1 MKIGID
7 IRKIADYGIGTHIKN
22 VVLGAAQI
30 ARQHEFY
37 FYYDPSNPIDLDPEF
52 HLEAEP
58 AEKYSLREHFSL
70 AQKAKSNQIDLF
82 HSPHYTLPLR
92 LDCRSIVT
100 IHDMIHLK
108 FQEYFPAWKVQ
119 AAKYVLRRAAQKSEK
134 IIVVSKTTRA
144 DLTEWMPELESKI
157 TVIYNR
163 LSSGWFQPP
172 PKLDLAK
179 AGIPR
184 DFILYVGNFKKHKG
198 IETLIQAFAS
208 KSNLPPL
215 VLAGQNHD
223 AEHELTEKI
232 LSMPNVRLLG
242 FASGDFLRA
251 LYCNAMFLVFPSL
264 YEGFGYP
271 PLEAMA
277 SGCPVLSSDA
287 PAMKEVLG
295 DFAEYFDRGNSE
307 DLLSRIEKFCTDS
320 QRRKSL
326 SESGRDHARKYTS
339 EEPLKKILELWT

>member
-7 IRKIADYGIGTHIKN
+7 IRKITDYGIGTHIKN
-22 VVLGAAQI
+22 VVLSTAKIGK
-30 ARQHEFY
+30 QHEFY
-37 FYYDPSNPIDLDPEF
+37 FYYDPSNPIDLEPGF
-52 HLEAEP
+52 HLEPEP
-58 AEKYSLREHFSL
+58 ASKYSLREHFSL
-70 AQKAKSNQIDLF
+70 AQKAKANQIDLF

-92 LDCRSIVT
+92 LDCRCIVT
-100 IHDMIHLK
+100 VHDMIHLK

-144 DLTEWMPELESKI
+144 DLMEWMPELESKI

-163 LSSGWFQPP
+163 LSTGWFQPP
-172 PKLDLAK
+172 PKLDLSK

-198 IETLIQAFAS
+198 IETLIRAYAS
-208 KSNLPPL
+208 KPDLPPL
-215 VLAGQNHD
+215 ILAGHNHN

-232 LSMPNVRLLG
+232 LNLPNVRLLG
-242 FASGDFLRA
+242 FAENDFLRA
-251 LYCNAMFLVFPSL
+251 LYCNAMFFVFPSL

-295 DFAEYFDRGNSE
+295 DSAEYFARGNFE
-307 DLLSRIEKFCTDS
+307 DLLSKIEKFSADT
-320 QRRKSL
+320 QRRKLL
-326 SESGRDHARKYTS
+326 SEAGMENAQKYTS
-339 EEPLKKILELWT
+339 EEPLKKILELWS